1 MNRSELIDVIAA
13 KGKLPRKDA
22 EAAVNAVFDSMAG
35 ALADGDR
42 VEIRGFG
49 SFSTRQ
55 YDGYTGRNPRT
66 GEAVDVPSKTLPT
79 FRVGKELRIRVDGEE
94 L

>member
-1 MNRSELIDVIAA
+1 MNRSELIDAIAT
-13 KGKLPRKDA
+13 KGRLPRKDA
-22 EAAVNAVFDSMAG
+22 EAAVNAVFDSMAN

-49 SFSTRQ
+49 SFATRQ
-55 YDGYTGRNPRT
+55 YEGYTGRNPRT

-79 FRVGKELRIRVDGEE
+79 FRVGKELRQRVDGEE
-94 L
+94 I